1 MTEHITNT
9 SFRIRWSWFPSL
21 LFGDGLL
28 PSVLI
33 LTLVML
39 RRYGLSNAQ
48 TALYISLLCL
58 PFVLRPLFETVI
70 TYFRGTTKVW
80 ILSSEFIAA
89 LSLWATAFI
98 LPTGYWQQGTMCFL
112 PFFVLSGVFYNIALE
127 RFYLERQSAETL
139 KQNGLSLL
147 FRCLSMLFGIGALTM
162 LGGNMEVVTR
172 NVRYSWSLVFYI
184 MAGIEFFL
192 WLWHSIFLPG
202 GKQSWA
208 KPKDLFGLHRHDYN
222 AAIESLLQGW
232 RNRALLYFFLLS
244 LLPEALL
251 ACTTPL
257 FIIDAPHNGG
267 LGLSPQELGLTFGT
281 ISIFGLG
288 AGCVLGNTLTRRF
301 SISKCLM
308 AMPFAMA
315 SHGMSVLYLSYH
327 LGATLALT
335 STVMLAGSVA
345 LGISIAICHSVV
357 LHFTSTGNGSTLRRA
372 IALSLMSL
380 TIIAINSMSGM
391 ILSDIGYRQFFMLAS
406 ATYTIT
412 LTISCVLA
420 YVLRIKHPK

>member
-48 TALYISLLCL
+48 TALYISILCL

-222 AAIESLLQGW
+222 AVSYTHLT
-232 RNRALLYFFLLS
+232 
-244 LLPEALL
+244 LLP
-251 ACTTPL
+251 CTTPL

-327 LGATLALT
+327 LGATLALI

-380 TIIAINSMSGM
+380 TIIAVNSMSGM

-420 YVLRIKHPK
+420 YVLRIKHSK